1 MEGLGRRACQEAT
14 FRDLYRSVSRYRPS
28 PPPGRGPNHKIV
40 VPSHPSLRRINTE
53 GTQARRPWQAVDQK
67 GKTGFAPVSL
77 ACMASFWHIAPREE
91 EHPMNEQQ
99 KEAWSGVLLTV
110 LLVGIL
116 LGGLL
121 VLRLTGN

>member
-1 MEGLGRRACQEAT
+1 
-14 FRDLYRSVSRYRPS
+14 
-28 PPPGRGPNHKIV
+28 
-40 VPSHPSLRRINTE
+40 
-53 GTQARRPWQAVDQK
+53 
-67 GKTGFAPVSL
+67 
-77 ACMASFWHIAPREE
+77 MASFWHIAPREE

>member
-1 MEGLGRRACQEAT
+1 
-14 FRDLYRSVSRYRPS
+14 
-28 PPPGRGPNHKIV
+28 
-40 VPSHPSLRRINTE
+40 
-53 GTQARRPWQAVDQK
+53 
-67 GKTGFAPVSL
+67 
-77 ACMASFWHIAPREE
+77 MASFWHIAPREE
-91 EHPMNEQQ
+91 ELMNEQQ

>member
-28 PPPGRGPNHKIV
+28 PPPGRGPNHKVV

-91 EHPMNEQQ
+91 ELMNEQQ